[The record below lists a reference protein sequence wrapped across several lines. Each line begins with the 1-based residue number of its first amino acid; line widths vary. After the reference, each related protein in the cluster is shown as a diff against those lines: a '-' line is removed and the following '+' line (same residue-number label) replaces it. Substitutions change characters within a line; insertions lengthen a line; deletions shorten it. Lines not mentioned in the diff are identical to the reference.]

1 MKPFKVVIKRNAKEY
16 NEYSCTITGATAG
29 KILAIIDALEAT
41 KSPVGED
48 VLDAFQAARNPEDK
62 AGYDILALFSS
73 KT

>member
-29 KILAIIDALEAT
+29 KILAIIHALEAT
-41 KSPVGED
+41 KTPVGEE
-48 VLDAFQAARNPEDK
+48 VLDAFQTARDPDGTK
-62 AGYDILALFSS
+62 GDILALFSS